1 VLVATLSRYQSAV
14 NCSRAPC
21 RTVPSWLLLNRPV
34 KDEEVT
40 ELSKCL
46 TSWIIVLDRMTG
58 NVVMS
63 DVDALTYVVLSK
75 AEMHVPYGGLVGN
88 VINEVSHK
96 PRSL

>member
-1 VLVATLSRYQSAV
+1 MAYF
-14 NCSRAPC
+14 
-21 RTVPSWLLLNRPV
+21 
-34 KDEEVT
+34 
-40 ELSKCL
+40 
-46 TSWIIVLDRMTG
+46 LDNYIGSDDCG

-63 DVDALTYVVLSK
+63 EVDAFMYVLLSK

>member
-1 VLVATLSRYQSAV
+1 MA
-14 NCSRAPC
+14 
-21 RTVPSWLLLNRPV
+21 
-34 KDEEVT
+34 

-46 TSWIIVLDRMTG
+46 TSWIIILDRMTG

-63 DVDALTYVVLSK
+63 EVDVLMYVVLSK

-96 PRSL
+96 LRSLQPSSTVFAGAKKSRTGVVGNKAHPDEHNFQ

>member
-1 VLVATLSRYQSAV
+1 
-14 NCSRAPC
+14 
-21 RTVPSWLLLNRPV
+21 
-34 KDEEVT
+34 
-40 ELSKCL
+40 
-46 TSWIIVLDRMTG
+46 MTG